1 MRIGNRART
10 LGEHVSSR
18 LGDVIV
24 QSREDKALHVQH
36 DVGDVL
42 DNALSRGELMLHA
55 LDLDGG
61 RFRAVKRGEQHATQA
76 VAKSMAVTALERL
89 DNVASHRVV
98 DFFRCYSRPHEL
110 CHVLKAS
117 LLCCDY
123 FE

>member
-1 MRIGNRART
+1 
-10 LGEHVSSR
+10 
-18 LGDVIV
+18 
-24 QSREDKALHVQH
+24 
-36 DVGDVL
+36 
-42 DNALSRGELMLHA
+42 MLHA

-61 RFRAVKRGEQHATQA
+61 RFRAVKGGEQHATQA

>member
-1 MRIGNRART
+1 
-10 LGEHVSSR
+10 
-18 LGDVIV
+18 
-24 QSREDKALHVQH
+24 
-36 DVGDVL
+36 
-42 DNALSRGELMLHA
+42 MLHA